1 MFGILSKELG
11 LTDDNPATADVLRE
25 VDSILNES
33 QDILDNSEVQ
43 LESNHARKEAN
54 TRTQDD
60 MLKVTPISPI
70 QSKDSVDEATV
81 ALEDKEKN
89 LQPTRKALST
99 SPILIDSTKSTS
111 SDSQD
116 GFVLVE

>member
-1 MFGILSKELG
+1 MFGILSEELG

-33 QDILDNSEVQ
+33 QDILDS
-43 LESNHARKEAN
+43 SNTNLDDSRARRQEN
-54 TRTQDD
+54 TRAQDD

-70 QSKDSVDEATV
+70 QRKDSGDKATM

-89 LQPTRKALST
+89 SQPTRKALST
-99 SPILIDSTKSTS
+99 SPILIDSTKSAS

-116 GFVLVE
+116 SFVMVE